1 MKEKLIEGEKS
12 IFKSISKSNIK
23 TSNKFA
29 KIAKWMID
37 GMATM
42 YNLKPRSTYME
53 RLIDLL
59 KCYHATRTQR
69 STNPGPDVNVLG
81 LQQKC
86 RKLMVENAF

>member
-1 MKEKLIEGEKS
+1 
-12 IFKSISKSNIK
+12 
-23 TSNKFA
+23 
-29 KIAKWMID
+29 MID

-86 RKLMVENAF
+86 CKLMVENAF